1 VDGKCADLWA
11 AFRAWC
17 AETFGSPEDM
27 VVQLRGSL
35 VELGPSE
42 TWKRWANPLFSTTPI
57 WELGWF
63 YMFYDWTSY
72 FCLGLDNTKWMIW

>member
-1 VDGKCADLWA
+1 MAFYVALRWTASVLTCGPPFEPGARKPLAAPKTWWCNCGGVWWSWGLRKLGKGGA
-11 AFRAWC
+11 
-17 AETFGSPEDM
+17 
-27 VVQLRGSL
+27 
-35 VELGPSE
+35 
-42 TWKRWANPLFSTTPI
+42 I